1 MKSKERR
8 SRKTAINFDNFELI
22 DFHKEIGK
30 NINLKPSS
38 QKPVKLLN
46 RRFPQ
51 LEIAT
56 TQILNPVDI
65 YDIHGEIIGKKYDF
79 R

>member
-1 MKSKERR
+1 M
-8 SRKTAINFDNFELI
+8 I
-22 DFHKEIGK
+22 DFRKEIGK

-38 QKPVKLLN
+38 QKHVKLLN

-56 TQILNPVDI
+56 THLQNPIDI
-65 YDIHGEIIGKKYDF
+65 FDVHGEIIGKKYDF